1 MFRFKTN
8 ISIHF
13 EAMIFASR
21 ISNIFITF
29 LFFFMRIKRF
39 DLKKSRQNA
48 ITVAYK
54 DAQCNSVTQSKFFNN
69 RVTNTN

>member
-21 ISNIFITF
+21 ISSIFINF
-29 LFFFMRIKRF
+29 LFFMRIKRF

-54 DAQCNSVTQSKFFNN
+54 EAQCNSVTQSKLFNN

>member
-8 ISIHF
+8 ISIHY

-21 ISNIFITF
+21 ISSIFITF
-29 LFFFMRIKRF
+29 LFFMRIKRF

-48 ITVAYK
+48 ITVAYE
-54 DAQCNSVTQSKFFNN
+54 DALCNSVTQSKFFNN